1 VPLGDQHRVRNGG
14 VQRLR
19 NKRVFSAEARKVTEE
34 ADLLGY
40 VKVILQILM
49 YKQAAH
55 TWKAAC
61 LCLCHG
67 EFFSGCY
74 AQKGI
79 GRVVI

>member
-1 VPLGDQHRVRNGG
+1 MHQALI
-14 VQRLR
+14 
-19 NKRVFSAEARKVTEE
+19 FCRKVTEE

-49 YKQAAH
+49 HKQAAH

-79 GRVVI
+79 GRVVIGTLDVSQLVEQVSQY